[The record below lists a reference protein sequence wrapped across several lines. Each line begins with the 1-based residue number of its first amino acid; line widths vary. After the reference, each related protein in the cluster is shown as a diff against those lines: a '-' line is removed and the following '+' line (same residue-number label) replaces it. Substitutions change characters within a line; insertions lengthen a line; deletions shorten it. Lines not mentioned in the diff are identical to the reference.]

1 MPFPFCRM
9 EWQLQSHLLGHAHK
23 QSQARVCT
31 SGSGSDEGRA
41 ICLPTM
47 QGQGVLVRAARL
59 GISAVARLCQPAPSV
74 TGIRHMVLYDERE
87 RGEEV

>member
-1 MPFPFCRM
+1 
-9 EWQLQSHLLGHAHK
+9 
-23 QSQARVCT
+23 
-31 SGSGSDEGRA
+31 
-41 ICLPTM
+41 M

-59 GISAVARLCQPAPSV
+59 GSSAVARLCQPAPSV